1 MSDVV
6 KPRNF
11 VPTEFDDFTV
21 FQLLVLNKAFF
32 ILNLIWCTR
41 TLLNHYKLPYT
52 FFRQFF
58 LSKIFYYLSF
68 SVIFIKNYNHDIEPI
83 IIVRQWS

>member
-32 ILNLIWCTR
+32 ILNLI
-41 TLLNHYKLPYT
+41 
-52 FFRQFF
+52 
-58 LSKIFYYLSF
+58 
-68 SVIFIKNYNHDIEPI
+68 
-83 IIVRQWS
+83 